1 MKERIAFF
9 AITLIF
15 YIAYFKILQWGW
27 DKFIPFNRISNI
39 IVLFILVVV
48 NIPLSLIS
56 AEKTIRLIKAL

>member
-1 MKERIAFF
+1 MKKRIVFF
-9 AITLIF
+9 AVALIF
-15 YIAYFKILQWGW
+15 YIAYFKILQWGL

-39 IVLFILVVV
+39 IALFLLVVV